1 MKRRAVEHFTVKLS
15 QLGQSGIMHKLRNL
29 GRTPRSNMNVSR
41 SSSFLLQ
48 DADKRFAIYKKIP
61 ASKYDALQSFDI
73 LKLFTGFLIAN
84 VNCFCRSVKFSK
96 SYMPDTWHQG
106 DIRRVTYHAGT

>member
-15 QLGQSGIMHKLRNL
+15 QPGQSGIMHKLRNL
-29 GRTPRSNMNVSR
+29 GRTPRSSVNVSHP
-41 SSSFLLQ
+41 SSFLLQ

-73 LKLFTGFLIAN
+73 LELFAGFLITD

-96 SYMPDTWHQG
+96 SNMTDTRH
-106 DIRRVTYHAGT
+106 